1 MDIEKVHEEQRKHFF
16 TNNFDVHEKK
26 VFMMDMLETEKSS
39 AKEKGIDTSEFEIAF
54 SFHKDDDAAAMFLDK
69 LLKKKLPNISSNYGL
84 ESATDR
90 LKSLD
95 TVKLIVTLLSP
106 SYFNSPEHME
116 EFHVALCRERF
127 SKKKVL
133 YPIHMFNLPTL
144 PTFLHLIPCD
154 ISLADSFWKDWVKS
168 LAVGLKFLN
177 FASEDVL
184 DIHQEM
190 TNLNRSG
197 V

>member
-1 MDIEKVHEEQRKHFF
+1 MDIEKVHEEQRKQFF
-16 TNNFDVHEKK
+16 TNNFDVHEGK
-26 VFMMDMLETEKSS
+26 VIKMQETEKSTD
-39 AKEKGIDTSEFEIAF
+39 KEKGNGTSEFDIAF

-69 LLKKKLPNISSNYGL
+69 LVKKKLPNISSNYGVD
-84 ESATDR
+84 SATDR

-95 TVKLIVTLLSP
+95 SVKLIITLLSP
-106 SYFNSPEHME
+106 SYVDSPEHME

-133 YPIHMFNLPTL
+133 YPIHMFSLPTL

-154 ISLADSFWKDWVKS
+154 VSLADSFWKDWVVS
-168 LAVGLKFLN
+168 LAVGSAFLN
-177 FASEDVL
+177 FASADVL
-184 DIHQEM
+184 DVYHEM
-190 TNLNRSG
+190 TNANRGG